1 MIITNLLQ
9 ILFKAPQIINI
20 VKAILDIVGSEQVQ
34 KILES
39 IRDALKTEVPN
50 PTLPPETE
58 PQRKRLVRR
67 VFRRLAVNTYEHNES
82 QQDDNAP

>member
-9 ILFKAPQIINI
+9 ILFKAPQIIGI

-39 IRDALKTEVPN
+39 IRDALKTELPN

-58 PQRKRLVRR
+58 PERKRLVRR
-67 VFRRLAVNTYEHNES
+67 TFRRLALNNSGNES
-82 QQDDNAP
+82 QQDDNVS